1 MDTRTSILT
10 VATRLFS
17 AKGYDG
23 VSMRNIADEV
33 KISAPALYNHF
44 SDKQTL
50 YLTAISEAFENK
62 SNPIIDVVNGPGT
75 ALERLEKFLLL
86 HCTLMHEDQDF
97 HRLIHRELLDGD
109 EKRLEYLAQE
119 VFSPAFSCIKD
130 LLIEL
135 KPDCDADILIVM
147 IIGMTHKHFELNP
160 LIKNFSDYKPE
171 HNDPSYITAQVMAVL
186 SAFLGDKA

>member
-1 MDTRTSILT
+1 MDTRTTILT

-75 ALERLEKFLLL
+75 ALERLEKFIHL
-86 HCTLMHEDQDF
+86 HCALMHEDQDF

-119 VFSPAFSCIKD
+119 VFSPAFSCIKG
-130 LLIEL
+130 LLIEMN
-135 KPDCDADILIVM
+135 PDCDADVLVVM
-147 IIGMTHKHFELNP
+147 IIGMTHLSCENEL
-160 LIKNFSDYKPE
+160 
-171 HNDPSYITAQVMAVL
+171 T
-186 SAFLGDKA
+186 LG